1 MQFAFFADRS
11 TVILDKHNNKIS
23 LSDLTVGQLVQ
34 VHAKRQAAGSLL
46 AKRIKIGDFDGDEV
60 ELTGVIESLNN
71 DGLVV
76 AGLEFFVDRN
86 TVVRDDQNRPIQFT
100 DLKVG
105 LLVEIRADRQNDN
118 RLFAT
123 KIKIEDFPNDEVEV
137 TGVIESLG
145 VNSLVV
151 IEMKFVANNN
161 TVVLDNNNNVI
172 QFANLQIGQFVQIRA
187 DRQADGML
195 LARRMN
201 LEDWPN
207 GEIELAG
214 AIESLD
220 LNSLVVLDKRFV
232 LDQNTVILDNNNNP
246 IKFADLKV
254 GLIIEVRADRNAD
267 DTLLATRIK
276 LENLPDDEVEMTGAI
291 VSLGDNSLV
300 VLGLKFI
307 IDASTIIFDKN
318 NNVIKFSD
326 LKVGLIVEIRAD
338 RKADGT
344 LLATKIKI
352 EGRMGVQGVV
362 SSRSNGSLNVA
373 GIAVML
379 DSNTQFRNQNHQSIT
394 SQDVHVSEWV
404 EIQIVQNTPTSVSA
418 LSVKKIA
425 TITGVENNS
434 APSSS
439 TLENFVL
446 QQNYPN
452 PFNPATTIR
461 FTIPANSGAQQ
472 IMTLRIYNVMGQLV
486 RALVNQ
492 AFAPGSYITVWSG
505 ENDFGG
511 KVSSGFYFYTLQ
523 TDNFKAVKVM
533 TLTK

>member
-1 MQFAFFADRS
+1 
-11 TVILDKHNNKIS
+11 
-23 LSDLTVGQLVQ
+23 
-34 VHAKRQAAGSLL
+34 
-46 AKRIKIGDFDGDEV
+46 
-60 ELTGVIESLNN
+60 
-71 DGLVV
+71 
-76 AGLEFFVDRN
+76 
-86 TVVRDDQNRPIQFT
+86 
-100 DLKVG
+100 
-105 LLVEIRADRQNDN
+105 
-118 RLFAT
+118 
-123 KIKIEDFPNDEVEV
+123 
-137 TGVIESLG
+137 
-145 VNSLVV
+145 
-151 IEMKFVANNN
+151 
-161 TVVLDNNNNVI
+161 
-172 QFANLQIGQFVQIRA
+172 
-187 DRQADGML
+187 ML

-352 EGRMGVQGVV
+352 EDRMGVQGVV

-404 EIQIVQNTPTSVSA
+404 EIQIVQNTPTLVSA
-418 LSVKKIA
+418 LSVKKLPRSP
-425 TITGVENNS
+425 E
-434 APSSS
+434 
-439 TLENFVL
+439 
-446 QQNYPN
+446 
-452 PFNPATTIR
+452 
-461 FTIPANSGAQQ
+461 
-472 IMTLRIYNVMGQLV
+472 
-486 RALVNQ
+486 
-492 AFAPGSYITVWSG
+492 
-505 ENDFGG
+505 
-511 KVSSGFYFYTLQ
+511 
-523 TDNFKAVKVM
+523 
-533 TLTK
+533 